1 MTVTTSLS
9 LDEYRIPGDLDW
21 HELLRD
27 KPYQS
32 ALPDALSDARL
43 EQIWADFQPCSEYG
57 LRISL
62 LMAHLI
68 RVRHGLSPSHGL
80 FPNDR
85 QILALTDGYERLVEA
100 ERNARK
106 ASKSSAPEKQHFLA
120 TLDAAC
126 QPNGVA
132 GLEPLEDRHPSSEW
146 PYRAAYENDD
156 ASRRAREIRERFE
169 VALNCVRG
177 NTAEV
182 VLTAADPV
190 PVFRTVQ

>member
-1 MTVTTSLS
+1 MTVTTSLP

-21 HELLRD
+21 HELLRGE
-27 KPYQS
+27 PYQS

-57 LRISL
+57 LRISIL
-62 LMAHLI
+62 ITHLI
-68 RVRHGLSPSHGL
+68 RVRHGLTPSRGL
-80 FPNDR
+80 FLNGR
-85 QILALTDGYERLVEA
+85 QILALDAGYKSLVEA

-106 ASKSSAPEKQHFLA
+106 SSKSSETEKQRFLA

-126 QPNGVA
+126 QPNAVV
-132 GLEPLEDRHPSSEW
+132 GLEPLEDRHPSSES

-156 ASRRAREIRERFE
+156 ASRRAREIRERFK

-177 NTAEV
+177 T
-182 VLTAADPV
+182 P
-190 PVFRTVQ
+190 PK